1 MVSYPFTNEGI
12 ASGRMVESESFIV
25 ALATYVG

>member
-12 ASGRMVESESFIV
+12 ESGRMVESFIV